1 MTLEPD
7 AKFQEK
13 LTCSLENNMRNL
25 ARIFIR
31 AHEILKIGTFIGSFY
46 TKQKMYEL
54 KT

>member
-25 ARIFIR
+25 ANFHQSTRNFQNWDLHWI
-31 AHEILKIGTFIGSFY
+31 ILYKV
-46 TKQKMYEL
+46 ENV
-54 KT
+54 

>member
-25 ARIFIR
+25 ANFHQSTRNSQNWDLHWI
-31 AHEILKIGTFIGSFY
+31 ILYKV
-46 TKQKMYEL
+46 ENV
-54 KT
+54 

>member
-25 ARIFIR
+25 ANFHQRTRNSQNWDLHWI
-31 AHEILKIGTFIGSFY
+31 ILYKV
-46 TKQKMYEL
+46 ENV
-54 KT
+54 